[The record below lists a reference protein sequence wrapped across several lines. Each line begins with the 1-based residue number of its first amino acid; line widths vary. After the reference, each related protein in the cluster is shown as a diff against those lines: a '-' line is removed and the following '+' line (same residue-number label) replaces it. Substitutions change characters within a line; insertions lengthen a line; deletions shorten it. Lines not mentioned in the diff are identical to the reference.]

1 MKTKTALLWTALALA
16 FCSRAFGADSHTLP
30 IALEVTCQD
39 SVQLHDVV
47 EGLIAGELRRLGTVR
62 VVNTDGS
69 YVMALR
75 VIIITDVTV
84 RDVRDVPAG
93 YSLSSTLTS
102 SLEMEHAILQE
113 K

>member
-30 IALEVTCQD
+30 IPLEVTCQD

-84 RDVRDVPAG
+84 RDVPAG

-113 K
+113 KA